1 MKYRPA
7 STLTAS
13 DIGRRVTVRRRLAEG
28 GSSDTIGILEAIDS
42 VGVRVR
48 RADGE
53 VVEISLG
60 EVVAARVISGRGA
73 IPRSKAPDELPPW
86 AES

>member
-1 MKYRPA
+1 MKYRSA
-7 STLTAS
+7 STLTS
-13 DIGRRVTVRRRLAEG
+13 EDIGRRVTVRARLREG
-28 GSSDTIGILEAIDS
+28 GTTDTIGFLEALDS

-53 VVEISLG
+53 IVEISLG
-60 EVVAARVISGRGA
+60 DVVAARVISGKGA
-73 IPRSKAPDELPPW
+73 LPASKRPVEMPPW